1 MIIENLNNLLEHN
14 DIQVRIGSSWF
25 KLESIGIKE
34 GKFENTM
41 PIMVSDEDGG
51 EHEFDM
57 ADIDEFEPGF
67 DAFGGMDKHIV
78 GEA

>member
-1 MIIENLNNLLEHN
+1 MIEGINNLLESN
-14 DIQVRIGSSWF
+14 DIQVRIGSDWYR
-25 KLESIGIKE
+25 LEEISIKE

-41 PIMVSDEDGG
+41 PITVSDEDGG

-57 ADIDEFEPGF
+57 ADIDEFDPAF
-67 DAFGGMDKHIV
+67 DAFNGMDKHII